1 MLPSGTP
8 TEETVGPLSKLLSA
22 GDAIVDGGN
31 SFCKD
36 DVRWSEMLKPSGIH
50 YLDAGTSGGVW
61 GLERGYCMMI
71 GGDRSAAQRLHPVV
85 ATPPSGN
92 RGSSHKS

>member
-1 MLPSGTP
+1 MLPSGAP

-22 GDAIVDGGN
+22 GDAIVDGDN
-31 SFCKD
+31 SFYKD
-36 DVRWSEMLKPSGIH
+36 DVRRSEMLKPSGIH

-71 GGDRSAAQRLHPVV
+71 GGDRSCR
-85 ATPPSGN
+85 ATAGSNFCHACSRN
-92 RGSSHKS
+92 R